1 MALGWRVLGGGGAV
15 LAGVAARK
23 AVPSG
28 WRLGTGTPPPSNP
41 VHPDPTW
48 PEAVA
53 WAVLSGAVV
62 GTARMLATRKA
73 AEYYRRSTGHLPPKM
88 REVT

>member
-1 MALGWRVLGGGGAV
+1 
-15 LAGVAARK
+15 
-23 AVPSG
+23 
-28 WRLGTGTPPPSNP
+28 
-41 VHPDPTW
+41 
-48 PEAVA
+48 VA